1 MPVPSPPGC
10 SRALPDQPAT
20 AKMAV
25 SAEQQQGHGRETSPH
40 PWANGPAAIADTD
53 RAEAAHLMVD
63 GAASSKE
70 SVDAS
75 PAWLTRW
82 QVEGLAPAAALARFD
97 GLAGLAPEA
106 MIGHWRGRSLA
117 TGHPFDGL
125 LEAAGWY
132 GKAMESIERVHPLL
146 FRRGA
151 GPPIALDPALLPV
164 GLALRLPALARSRLL
179 LAVVARGLPLL
190 RTRHPAACLRSADF
204 RGKASAAMLYDR
216 QPITDHFRRID
227 GDRVLGLMVY
237 RPRPLPYFFFSLE
250 RDPAPPPAA
259 ADDVGSTGE

>member
-1 MPVPSPPGC
+1 MPPPPGC
-10 SRALPDQPAT
+10 GRVLPDRAAT

-25 SAEQQQGHGRETSPH
+25 SAEQREGHGAEKSRH
-40 PWANGPAAIADTD
+40 PPSNEPFAVAVAD
-53 RAEAAHLMVD
+53 RAQAVLLMVD
-63 GAASSKE
+63 GVATITGG
-70 SVDAS
+70 VDAA

-82 QVEGLAPAAALARFD
+82 QAEGLAPAAALARFD
-97 GLAGLAPEA
+97 ELAGVAPEA

-132 GKAMESIERVHPLL
+132 GKAMASVERVHPLL

-164 GLALRLPALARSRLL
+164 GLALRLPALRRSRLL
-179 LAVVARGLPLL
+179 LAVVARGLKLL
-190 RTRHPAACLRSADF
+190 RTRYPAARLRPAEF
-204 RGKASAAMLYDR
+204 RGKTSAAMVYDR

-227 GDRVLGLMVY
+227 SDRVLGLMVY
-237 RPRPLPYFFFSLE
+237 RPQPLPYFFFCLE
-250 RDPAPPPAA
+250 RDPTAPVAA
-259 ADDVGSTGE
+259 GSTGE